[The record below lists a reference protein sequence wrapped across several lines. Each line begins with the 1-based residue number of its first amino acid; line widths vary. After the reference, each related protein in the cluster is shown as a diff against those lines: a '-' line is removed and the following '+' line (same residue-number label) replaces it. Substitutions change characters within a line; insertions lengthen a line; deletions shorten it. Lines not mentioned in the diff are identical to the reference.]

1 MKFKRINDWFCKFS
15 TFVLGL
21 LGNFDGNVTNDFKGP
36 RGIITASDAEES
48 IIYNYGQLCKFFI
61 PYKLY
66 NSWITLKTN
75 MMFWLI

>member
-1 MKFKRINDWFCKFS
+1 MIDWFCKFS

-61 PYKLY
+61 P
-66 NSWITLKTN
+66 
-75 MMFWLI
+75 